1 MSARTRRKVGAAVL
15 YFGTW
20 TVLALLAASQSIITY
35 AYMGDGVV
43 NRVAVL
49 KVTLPLWLIW
59 SVLALAV
66 IGAARRWPIAPGVWK
81 RRIALHAALNL
92 VFAIV
97 VIALYRQARALLGL
111 PSQQPYSF
119 ELITGLQ
126 TQVLT
131 YWIVVGLDHVVMYY
145 RRARDREVKTA
156 ELSAELSDARLDAL
170 RMQLHPHFLFNTMH
184 AISSAIREDPEGAEN
199 MLAELAELLRTTV
212 DSSATHEVPLREE
225 MAFIERYVA
234 IQRVRFGD
242 RLQVVVDVD
251 HATHEALV
259 PTLILQPLVENA
271 IEHGI
276 ATRRRGGRLEI
287 RAAAR
292 AGNLE
297 LSVADDGAGLTDAQ
311 QHADTARVG
320 LRNTRARL
328 AHLYG
333 ERGRL
338 DLRNRTDG
346 GVVATVVLPY
356 RFSAGTST

>member
-1 MSARTRRKVGAAVL
+1 MVTLSRKTVGAAVL
-15 YFGTW
+15 YFGAW
-20 TVLALLAASQSIITY
+20 TVLALLAASQTMIMY
-35 AYMGDGVV
+35 AYAGNGVV
-43 NRVAVL
+43 NRTAVL

-59 SVLALAV
+59 SVLALLVVWAS
-66 IGAARRWPIAPGVWK
+66 RRWPIAPGVWK
-81 RRIALHAALNL
+81 RRVALHVALNL
-92 VFAIV
+92 VFAV
-97 VIALYRQARALLGL
+97 LVIALYRQARALLGL
-111 PSQQPYSF
+111 PSQRPFGF

-131 YWIVVGLDHVVMYY
+131 YWIVVGLDHVVAYY
-145 RRARDREVKTA
+145 RRARDREVKAA
-156 ELSAELSDARLDAL
+156 ELSAELSAARLDAL

-212 DSSATHEVPLREE
+212 DSAATHEVPLRQE
-225 MAFIERYVA
+225 MDFIQRYVA

-251 HATHEALV
+251 RAAHEALV

-287 RAAAR
+287 RAATR
-292 AGNLE
+292 EGNLE
-297 LSVADDGAGLTDAQ
+297 LSVTDDGAGLTDAPL
-311 QHADTARVG
+311 HADTARVG

-338 DLRNRTDG
+338 DLRNRVDG
-346 GVVATVVLPY
+346 GVIATVVLPY
-356 RFSAGTST
+356 RFTEPTTP

>member
-1 MSARTRRKVGAAVL
+1 MFSTRKLGAAVL
-15 YFGTW
+15 YFGIW
-20 TVLALLAASQSIITY
+20 TVLALLAASQSMFTY
-35 AYMGDGVV
+35 AYAGSGTV
-43 NRVAVL
+43 NRAAVL
-49 KVTLPLWLIW
+49 KVTLPLWYIW

-66 IGAARRWPIAPGVWK
+66 VWASRRWPIGPGVWQ
-81 RRIALHAALNL
+81 RRIPVHVALNL
-92 VFAIV
+92 VFALL
-97 VIALYRQARALLGL
+97 VIAAYRQARALLGL
-111 PSQQPYSF
+111 PSQRPFGF
-119 ELITGLQ
+119 ELISGLQ
-126 TQVLT
+126 AQVLT
-131 YWIVVGLDHVVMYY
+131 YWIVVGLDHVVAYY
-145 RRARDREVKTA
+145 RRARDREVRAA
-156 ELSAELSDARLDAL
+156 ELSAELSAARLDAL

-225 MAFIERYVA
+225 MQFIERYVA

-242 RLQVVVDVD
+242 RLQVLIDVD
-251 HATHEALV
+251 RDTDDALV

-276 ATRRRGGRLEI
+276 AARRRGGRLEI

-292 AGNLE
+292 SGNLE
-297 LSVADDGAGLTDAQ
+297 LSVADDGLGLTATEL
-311 QHADTARVG
+311 HTDTARVG

-356 RFSAGTST
+356 RCAELTTA